1 MPDTGNTVYDVAII
15 GSGPAG
21 LTASIYA
28 SRYKLSNIIFGK
40 VIGGEITG
48 AHKVCNVPGFTDISG
63 IDLGMKMYEHAK
75 SLGGEYTAE
84 SIKDIK
90 KENNMF
96 TLISETGKEYVSR
109 TVIIATGTNRNKLNL
124 PKEDYYLGKGLS
136 YCCTCDAM
144 FFRNKTV
151 VVVGGSSAATMAA
164 CMLSDIAKKVF
175 IIYRGAQLRGDKT
188 WIDDALSRKNVE
200 VIYTTVVTG
209 LDGKDKLEKIK
220 LSKQYNGSEYLDVD
234 GLFVE
239 IGSEPSIDIPSKLG
253 VDVDEKGYIKVLD
266 NQSTNIDGV
275 WAAGDCTNSMDN
287 FKQVVVACAQG
298 AVASN
303 SIYSYLITREKTP
316 SFN

>member
-1 MPDTGNTVYDVAII
+1 MPDSGNTTYDIAII

-40 VIGGEITG
+40 VLGGEITG
-48 AHKVCNVPGFTDISG
+48 AHMVCNFPGFTEISG
-63 IDLGMKMYEHAK
+63 VDLGMRMYEHAK

-96 TLISETGKEYVSR
+96 VLISETGKEYFSK

-124 PKEDYYLGKGLS
+124 PNEEYYLGKGLS
-136 YCCTCDAM
+136 YCCTCDGM
-144 FFRNKTV
+144 FFKNKIV
-151 VVVGGSSAATMAA
+151 AVIGGSSAATMAA
-164 CMLSDIAKKVF
+164 SMLSDIAKKVY
-175 IIYRGAQLRGDKT
+175 IIYRGNQLRGDKT
-188 WIDDALSRKNVE
+188 WIDDVLNRKNVE
-200 VIYTTVVTG
+200 IIYTTVITA
-209 LDGKDKLEKIK
+209 LEGKDKLERIK
-220 LSKQYNGSEYLDVD
+220 LSKPYNGSEYLNVD
-234 GLFVE
+234 GIFVE

-253 VDVDEKGYIKVLD
+253 VELDEKGYIKVLG

-275 WAAGDCTNSMDN
+275 WAAGDCTNGMDN

-298 AVASN
+298 SVASN
-303 SIYSYLITREKTP
+303 SIYSYLTTKEKTP

>member
-1 MPDTGNTVYDVAII
+1 MPDSGNTIYDIAII

-40 VIGGEITG
+40 VLGGEITG
-48 AHKVCNVPGFTDISG
+48 AHKVCNFPGFTDISG
-63 IDLGMKMYEHAK
+63 VDLGMKMYEHAK
-75 SLGGEYTAE
+75 SLGGQYTAE

-96 TLISETGKEYVSR
+96 VLISETGKEYLSK

-124 PKEDYYLGKGLS
+124 PNEKYYLGKGLS
-136 YCCTCDAM
+136 YCCTCDGM
-144 FFRNKTV
+144 FFKNKIV
-151 VVVGGSSAATMAA
+151 AVIGGSSAATMAA
-164 CMLSDIAKKVF
+164 SMLSDIAKKVY
-175 IIYRGAQLRGDKT
+175 IIYRGTQLRGDKT
-188 WIDDALSRKNVE
+188 WIDDVLDRKNVE
-200 VIYTTVVTG
+200 IIYTTVVTA
-209 LDGKDKLEKIK
+209 LEGKDKLERIK
-220 LSKQYNGSEYLDVD
+220 LSKPYNDSEYLDVD
-234 GLFVE
+234 GIFVE

-253 VDVDEKGYIKVLD
+253 VELDEKGFIKVLA
-266 NQSTNIDGV
+266 NQSTNINGV

-303 SIYSYLITREKTP
+303 SIYSYLATKEKTP

>member
-1 MPDTGNTVYDVAII
+1 MPDSGNTIYDIAII

-40 VIGGEITG
+40 VLGGEITG
-48 AHKVCNVPGFTDISG
+48 AHKVCNFPGFTDISG
-63 IDLGMKMYEHAK
+63 VDLGMKMYEHAK

-96 TLISETGKEYVSR
+96 VLISETGKEYLSK

-124 PKEDYYLGKGLS
+124 PNEKYYLGKGLS
-136 YCCTCDAM
+136 YCCTCDGM
-144 FFRNKTV
+144 FFKNKIV
-151 VVVGGSSAATMAA
+151 AVIGGSSAATMAA
-164 CMLSDIAKKVF
+164 SMLSDIAKKVY
-175 IIYRGAQLRGDKT
+175 IIYRGTQLRGDKT
-188 WIDDALSRKNVE
+188 WIDDVLDRKNVE
-200 VIYTTVVTG
+200 IIYTTVITA
-209 LDGKDKLEKIK
+209 LEGKDKLERIK
-220 LSKQYNGSEYLDVD
+220 LSKPYNDSEYLDVD
-234 GLFVE
+234 GIFVE

-253 VDVDEKGYIKVLD
+253 VELDEKGFIKVLA
-266 NQSTNIDGV
+266 NQSTNINGV

-298 AVASN
+298 SVASN
-303 SIYSYLITREKTP
+303 SIYSYLATKEKTP